1 MVYDIMTPA
10 QKVVFADA
18 SKIASVNLCLQRHI
32 GNSEIH
38 VTKEDKL
45 RWDSSPTQD
54 ELDQMRLYF
63 EQQIEELRALIEN
76 S

>member
-1 MVYDIMTPA
+1 MFNMMTPA
-10 QKVVFADA
+10 QKVIFADA
-18 SKIASVNLCLQRHI
+18 AKLSSINLCVQRHI